1 MTGVYHLE
9 LRQFPHVTRV
19 FNLDRAELDARFLR
33 PWIQGAMID
42 QDERRWAPER
52 TRLKILEGPA
62 VRPDEL
68 GLGRGWGAVTK
79 DSEDVTDA
87 VLAQAERGA
96 RARPEVEAL
105 KEQVAQA
112 AGQVLNFGGV
122 AALAGA
128 AHPGWRASEQLS
140 VAEQAVWELL
150 HQERLTMLAGGEPV
164 PREQWQ
170 EVVLRWSTWACRA
183 AGEAREVCRAVRS
196 PRRGQATSSEMS
208 TSRSASEANR

>member
-1 MTGVYHLE
+1 MTAVYHLE

-19 FNLDRAELDARFLR
+19 FNLDRAELETRFLR

-42 QDERRWAPER
+42 QDDRRWTPER
-52 TRLKILEGPA
+52 TRLKVLEGPA

-68 GLGRGWGAVTK
+68 GLGRGWGAATK
-79 DSEDVTDA
+79 GSEDVTDA

-105 KEQVAQA
+105 KEQLMQH
-112 AGQVLNFGGV
+112 AGEPIGMREVV
-122 AALAGA
+122 ALAGA

-150 HQERLTMLAGGEPV
+150 HQERMAMLAGGRPV
-164 PREQWQ
+164 DQERWQ
-170 EVVLRWSTWACRA
+170 EVVLHFSTWAPGPEDA
-183 AGEAREVCRAVRS
+183 PVLVQ
-196 PRRGQATSSEMS
+196 RRVGGD
-208 TSRSASEANR
+208 

>member
-1 MTGVYHLE
+1 MTDVYHLE

-33 PWIQGAMID
+33 PWTQGAMID

-52 TRLKILEGPA
+52 TRLKVLEGPA

-79 DSEDVTDA
+79 DCEDVTDA

-105 KEQVAQA
+105 KEQVVRQA
-112 AGQVLNFGGV
+112 GEPIGMREVV
-122 AALAGA
+122 VLAGGSL
-128 AHPGWRASEQLS
+128 PGWRASEQLS

-150 HQERLTMLAGGEPV
+150 HQERVVMVSGGAEI
-164 PREQWQ
+164 PRERWQ
-170 EVVLRWSTWACRA
+170 ETVLGFSSWAPASDGAAVSLRA
-183 AGEAREVCRAVRS
+183 M
-196 PRRGQATSSEMS
+196 RGGNG
-208 TSRSASEANR
+208 RG